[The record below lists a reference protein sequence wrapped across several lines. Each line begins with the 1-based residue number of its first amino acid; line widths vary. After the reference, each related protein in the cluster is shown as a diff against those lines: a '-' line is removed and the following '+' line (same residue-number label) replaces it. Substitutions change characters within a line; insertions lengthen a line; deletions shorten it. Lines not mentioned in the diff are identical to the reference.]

1 MPTKNRKATI
11 ETAKEVLDAI
21 GSPDQ
26 AQAKPPTTETQGGA
40 TEPSDGLTEAEK
52 ADYQRLLATAETSE
66 REYIEAI
73 VEIRRRRLYRE
84 EYDTFDEFVT
94 RRLRKTRQWV
104 TQQTRWLEAVKV
116 LEAAT
121 GKKIYQ
127 WDVQPGSKAEA
138 TELRP
143 LVEDRYGHSSL
154 GDQLTLAQLAL
165 YEADQH
171 ANAERR
177 KRSARHVREQVARIQ
192 FWMNCKERCE
202 DEDLPLSTADQIN
215 RIRTALRSAASWS
228 SEVNGL
234 IESAQQTATNEGRAF
249 EDCLRE
255 IADALSAARNKE
267 EERQAILKEKKALEA
282 KAQEIEKALT
292 DLDGDDKGENGG
304 SDAQDQRENETPNA
318 SQDDSPSASEVKEK
332 LTAKGI
338 FKSTKK
344 PQQPDQQNQGQTDKQ
359 EPNAPPSPPT
369 SEVRRSLDSALE
381 SLNDAHTGDWPVE
394 DADELDRILAV
405 AEDIEKKVA
414 EITAKAKELLADVE
428 EPEAVSSVD

>member
-1 MPTKNRKATI
+1 MKAKTRRNTI
-11 ETAKEVLDAI
+11 EPAKEVLDAI

-26 AQAKPPTTETQGGA
+26 AQAKTPATETQGGA

-52 ADYQRLLATAETSE
+52 ADYQRLLVTAETSE

-127 WDVQPGSKAEA
+127 WDVQPGSKAEV

-165 YEADQH
+165 YEADQQ

-267 EERQAILKEKKALEA
+267 DERQAILKEKKALEA
-282 KAQEIEKALT
+282 KAQEIEKVV
-292 DLDGDDKGENGG
+292 GRW
-304 SDAQDQRENETPNA
+304 S
-318 SQDDSPSASEVKEK
+318 
-332 LTAKGI
+332 
-338 FKSTKK
+338 F
-344 PQQPDQQNQGQTDKQ
+344 GQ
-359 EPNAPPSPPT
+359 
-369 SEVRRSLDSALE
+369 
-381 SLNDAHTGDWPVE
+381 
-394 DADELDRILAV
+394 
-405 AEDIEKKVA
+405 
-414 EITAKAKELLADVE
+414 
-428 EPEAVSSVD
+428 